1 MKSMIALVPGYDEN
15 GHYIECVFRDGSEK
29 VRCQMRTQLDRIFRE
44 RMLDM
49 KAVRMTVCR
58 LLDLRVLPP
67 LVLGGRSEECYIPL
81 PMRAPR
87 VKKDPGVGY
96 VLLSAIRA
104 YEWGK
109 ISLDGGRTVSVRADK
124 GKIEREIVRGRLAVL
139 AMAHR
144 ELLMQARQEIRERS
158 LL

>member
-1 MKSMIALVPGYDEN
+1 MKTIIALVPGYDEN
-15 GHYIECVFRDGSEK
+15 GHYIECIFREGSEK

-44 RMLDM
+44 RMWDM

-67 LVLGGRSEECYIPL
+67 LVLGGGSVDCYIPL
-81 PMRAPR
+81 PMRPPR

-96 VLLSAIRA
+96 LLLSAVRA

-109 ISLDGGRTVSVRADK
+109 ITLDGGRTVSVRADK
-124 GKIEREIVRGRLAVL
+124 GKIEREMLRGRLAVL

-144 ELLMQARQEIRERS
+144 ETLIQGRQYCERS
-158 LL
+158 LV